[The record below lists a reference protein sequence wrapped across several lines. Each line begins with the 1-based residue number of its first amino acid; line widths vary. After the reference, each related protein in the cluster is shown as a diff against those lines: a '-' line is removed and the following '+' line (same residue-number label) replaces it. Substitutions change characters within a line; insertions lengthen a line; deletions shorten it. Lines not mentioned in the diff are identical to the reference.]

1 MYSRNIL
8 FVQVVSVWLLFCI
21 LMSNPYPVRDILPS
35 DGAKR
40 VDIFKREAGAGK
52 GGSKSGASAGP
63 KGGTAGSNAKASG
76 ATAKPAGA
84 NSKPEKSTQPR
95 ESKASISQ
103 GSPGSSKASTSGP
116 PSKSSANSGEL
127 AAPAK
132 SKEAVNG
139 PKKAS
144 TPSDTKASDAAKD
157 SERQKIRQQGSSGP
171 TAPQAGSMSSQQQQ
185 QASMAQKASD
195 SVQSQSRQADR
206 GVTGQTDAAQRGA
219 VSGAPQGGPVDGASR
234 AAQQQQPV
242 SDSSVSQQSTTQ
254 QGVGQQ
260 PVGQGGAPQAPSAGN
275 PTPPSGPS
283 QPQGVNGPSDAQGA
297 PASLPG
303 SDQPSAAVPQA
314 PSVAAPQTGA
324 QPAAPAPQAPVAA
337 PQPGAQPATAP
348 EEAPPAVA
356 QQPAPAGQDVATTGQ
371 APTAQTAADNPQGEV
386 TGPAAMDFTQ
396 STGAPELLMLSNTKY
411 TMSEQGKNMPNTAE
425 QQKLAAQA
433 PPDSVKVEYG
443 PYRLSQSMLN
453 EMGYSPEDMNKMNSA
468 TPEGQKLAASAA
480 AEALKTYGRDGFVAQ
495 QLGPATY
502 KNFQAGTMSSEERQK
517 FDTLKSQLTERV
529 PPPRPEISRIV
540 APPSIVNQRNAET
553 QAPQPAVGSQNFFQ
567 NANPAVK
574 SMADNAFQMNQAGP
588 QQAPGAAPPGQ
599 PAAGAQPSTM
609 PAQVGPQRLNSDM
622 LKDLGYSQQEM
633 DKMNEQTPAGQALSN
648 SATAHAI
655 SEFGVNGFVAAQLG
669 PEFTNRLTNNQ
680 MTGEDRKAFNDM
692 KAQLTQG
699 VDMSQYQGRP

>member
-1 MYSRNIL
+1 MYNRSQIL
-8 FVQVVSVWLLFCI
+8 VQVVSVWLLFFI
-21 LMSNPYPVRDILPS
+21 LVSAAYPVRDILPS
-35 DGAKR
+35 DGAKS
-40 VDIFKREAGAGK
+40 VEIFKREAGAAK

-63 KGGTAGSNAKASG
+63 KGGAAGSNAKASG
-76 ATAKPAGA
+76 ANAKPAGA

-103 GSPGSSKASTSGP
+103 GSPGPSKASTSGP
-116 PSKSSANSGEL
+116 PKSSSNSGEP

-157 SERQKIRQQGSSGP
+157 SERQKNKQQGSSGP

-206 GVTGQTDAAQRGA
+206 GVAGQTDTAQRGA

-234 AAQQQQPV
+234 AAQQQQER
-242 SDSSVSQQSTTQ
+242 SDQSISQQSLTQ

-283 QPQGVNGPSDAQGA
+283 QPQGVNGPSDAWGA
-297 PASLPG
+297 SASLPG
-303 SDQPSAAVPQA
+303 SNQPSAAAPQA

-324 QPAAPAPQAPVAA
+324 QPAAPAPQAPVSA
-337 PQPGAQPATAP
+337 PQPGAQPAAAP

-356 QQPAPAGQDVATTGQ
+356 QQSVPAGQDVATIGQ
-371 APTAQTAADNPQGEV
+371 APTAQTANGNPQQGEV

-396 STGAPELLMLSNTKY
+396 SIGAPELLMLSNTKY

-588 QQAPGAAPPGQ
+588 QQAPSAAPPGQ

-669 PEFTNRLTNNQ
+669 PDFTNRLTNNQ
-680 MTGEDRKAFNDM
+680 MTGEDRTAFNDM